1 MSNLEDFFSKKDH
14 KKSKKNSEYFAA
26 EELYKTL
33 EESTKFSSEDNSN
46 LEFDV
51 QSADGETD
59 SARDSA
65 PLKFGMRFSDEAHSE
80 EDEWSDFTEENRG
93 KFTNVPRDLPKAL
106 VSTAPAPFAGSDLK
120 AEPVQLD
127 TGGDGID
134 VGLKE
139 IALATSCPW
148 QKPEQANHE
157 PAKQNELS
165 DGKGNNTAVAKKQI
179 YIPPALR
186 QSQGDSNK
194 RKAQPQQRKVPS
206 PMPKKPQ
213 APDLNSLEYF
223 PSLSGSK
230 ILKRPK

>member
-14 KKSKKNSEYFAA
+14 KKSKKNSEYLAT

-33 EESTKFSSEDNSN
+33 EESTKDSSEDISN

-51 QSADGETD
+51 QSVDGEAD

-65 PLKFGMRFSDEAHSE
+65 PLKFGMRFSDETYSE
-80 EDEWSDFTEENRG
+80 EDEWSDFTEENR
-93 KFTNVPRDLPKAL
+93 A
-106 VSTAPAPFAGSDLK
+106 APFAGSDMK

-165 DGKGNNTAVAKKQI
+165 DGKGNNPAVAKKQI

-186 QSQGDSNK
+186 QSQGVSNK

-206 PMPKKPQ
+206 PIPEKPQ

>member
-14 KKSKKNSEYFAA
+14 KKSKKNSEYLAA

-33 EESTKFSSEDNSN
+33 KESTKFSSEDNSN
-46 LEFDV
+46 LEVDV
-51 QSADGETD
+51 QSEDGEAD
-59 SARDSA
+59 YARDSA
-65 PLKFGMRFSDEAHSE
+65 PLKFGMRFSDEAH
-80 EDEWSDFTEENRG
+80 DFTEENRG
-93 KFTNVPRDLPKAL
+93 KFTNVPRDIPKAL
-106 VSTAPAPFAGSDLK
+106 VSTAPGLISN
-120 AEPVQLD
+120 

-134 VGLKE
+134 VEFNE
-139 IALATSCPW
+139 IVPATSCPC

-157 PAKQNELS
+157 PAKQSELS
-165 DGKGNNTAVAKKQI
+165 AKKHI

-194 RKAQPQQRKVPS
+194 RKALPQQRKVPS
-206 PMPKKPQ
+206 PMPDKPQ

-230 ILKRPK
+230 IFKRPK